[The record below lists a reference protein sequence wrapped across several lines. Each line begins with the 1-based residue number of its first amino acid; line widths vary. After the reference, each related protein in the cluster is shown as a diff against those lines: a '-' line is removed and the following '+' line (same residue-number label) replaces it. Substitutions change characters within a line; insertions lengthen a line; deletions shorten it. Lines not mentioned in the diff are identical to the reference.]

1 MNETLGPTATL
12 EGWLEA
18 LAAPT
23 AAPGGGAAA
32 ALGLALAAALVEMVA
47 GLTLRREPGR
57 MELEASYT
65 AFRAPELRREAVT
78 LARAD
83 ASAFAAFERALTLPR
98 GTPEERSTR
107 DRAKRAA
114 YQEGARVQ
122 HEVLQRC
129 LEVARLASA
138 LIRSGLPSARG
149 DAATGL
155 ELARAAARSA
165 EASVRENLS
174 GHVEEEARRVVEASA
189 ALLAE
194 TEALQAG

>member
-57 MELEASYT
+57 MELEARYT
-65 AFRAPELRREAVT
+65 AFRAPDLRRESVT

-98 GTPEERSTR
+98 GTAEERAAR
-107 DRAKRAA
+107 DRAKRVA

-122 HEVLQRC
+122 HEVLRGC
-129 LEVARLASA
+129 LEVGQLASA
-138 LIRSGLPSARG
+138 LIRFGLPSARG
-149 DAATGL
+149 DAATAL
-155 ELARAAARSA
+155 YLARAAARSA
-165 EASVRENLS
+165 EASVRENLAA
-174 GHVEEEARRVVEASA
+174 EEDQEARRMVEASA

-194 TEALQAG
+194 VDAL